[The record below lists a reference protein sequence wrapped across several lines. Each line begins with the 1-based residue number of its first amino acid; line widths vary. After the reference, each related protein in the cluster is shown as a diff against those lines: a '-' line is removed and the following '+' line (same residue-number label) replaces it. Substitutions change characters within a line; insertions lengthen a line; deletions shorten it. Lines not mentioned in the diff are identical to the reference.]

1 MQDFLTAMKKRPLH
15 LFFWDMN
22 YYVCSPE
29 RYCSSYCGDLNWN
42 TLFFSCP
49 FVNSIFNEGSLAFI
63 PLFWYLMVILPLFFV
78 LCEFTPVIWNWR
90 HSLPLLCQVLLTV
103 SICSQKDHRVHVILP
118 LLVFTICVF
127 TPIKTE
133 IVYIRYCPD
142 IVR

>member
-49 FVNSIFNEGSLAFI
+49 FVNSIFNEICAVHVSEHIKCKNIYSIEKKNVAGLGVYVAHWKT
-63 PLFWYLMVILPLFFV
+63 LLPLPFSPAV
-78 LCEFTPVIWNWR
+78 KGR
-90 HSLPLLCQVLLTV
+90 
-103 SICSQKDHRVHVILP
+103 
-118 LLVFTICVF
+118 
-127 TPIKTE
+127 
-133 IVYIRYCPD
+133 
-142 IVR
+142 